1 MTQPPSSRELGYYFA
16 LMAIG
21 SEMVFPMIV
30 GIFLDYWLDWTPWAT
45 VIGLAVGAVGAMT
58 HLVLMTRQHDAEERR
73 PPGGAGG
80 AT

>member
-1 MTQPPSSRELGYYFA
+1 MTQPPSSREMGYYFA
-16 LMAIG
+16 LAQIG
-21 SEMVFPMIV
+21 GEMVLPMIV
-30 GIFLDYWLDWTPWAT
+30 GIFLDYYFGWTPWAT

-73 PPGGAGG
+73 PPEGPGG